1 MRRDVQMTAIPRKLG
16 SRRTLLALA
25 GLGAII
31 VALPALASDE
41 VHRYAVVEATDLVRK
56 TVTLRGEE
64 YQVSPRTQLQ
74 DAAGKRIP
82 LAQLIPLKST
92 KGFFRVD
99 GATAV
104 EFRAL
109 LVRRS
114 WVLLSL
120 RIVPKLPD

>member
-1 MRRDVQMTAIPRKLG
+1 MLG
-16 SRRTLLALA
+16 SRRSLLALA
-25 GLGAII
+25 GLAAILL
-31 VALPALASDE
+31 ALPSQAYDE
-41 VHRYAVVEATDLVRK
+41 VHGYALVEATDLVRK

-64 YQVSPRTQLQ
+64 YEVSPRTQLQ
-74 DAAGKRIP
+74 DAAGRRIP

-109 LVRRS
+109 PVRGS

-120 RIVPKLPD
+120 RIVPELPD